1 MDHRTQ
7 HILGFGPPPE
17 MVRLGKEI
25 PFQRLGL
32 KAKGL
37 RERRARHQARD
48 VRFLRDARLL
58 QQHADLLSREA
69 FGNQDAVLDDLALA
83 QRVENLSRPHRRM
96 QVILARLDLP
106 LGVLDLAQQPEP
118 ERAYDQAL
126 LREQVGDLLERRA
139 FRNFDDVMDFGRLTG
154 HAEGAITVGGHRAD
168 EHEGSHERNHLPH
181 PLAFRSTTVT
191 AWARAASSR
200 SICLPPA
207 CAISGRP
214 PPVPPISAASGLM
227 SSPAGNRA
235 ARSFV
240 TATSSEA
247 LSAFTVP
254 STTIPDLSLSRT

>member
-1 MDHRTQ
+1 
-7 HILGFGPPPE
+7 
-17 MVRLGKEI
+17 MVRLGEEI
-25 PFQRLGL
+25 PLQRPPLNAHRL
-32 KAKGL
+32 HKGGV
-37 RERRARHQARD
+37 RQQARY
-48 VRFLRDARLL
+48 VRFRRDARLR
-58 QQHADLLSREA
+58 QQHADLLGRET
-69 FGNQDAVLDDLALA
+69 FGYQDAVLDDLALD
-83 QRVENLSRPHRRM
+83 QRVEDLSRPHRRM

-118 ERAYDQAL
+118 ERAHDQAL
-126 LREQVGDLLERRA
+126 LCEQVGDLLERRA

-168 EHEGSHERNHLPH
+168 EHEGSHERDHLPH

-214 PPVPPISAASGLM
+214 PPVPPLSAASGFCR
-227 SSPAGNRA
+227 SPAGNRA

-254 STTIPDLSLSRT
+254 STTIPHLSLSRT